1 MNKMKQIAA
10 LTAMLVGLIMYASP
24 AKSAVCFLP
33 DDDGSCGGVDI
44 EISDGSGS
52 DDNKPEKECK
62 DFTVSAT
69 NYEKMK
75 DCFNFTDCTKSK
87 NNEVVYKKGSKINGA
102 TWYDGYKACCTGGTT
117 YDSSAGKCCPAG
129 GCKQDCTEPR
139 VWSSTL
145 RECVCPA
152 DREENTT
159 SKTCCPVGEHADGAI
174 CCPEKKHNDG
184 GKCVC
189 DANYIPDGNGGC
201 KIPSVSEACKKINSA
216 YVAFTSND
224 DCHNICPAGNAPKFM
239 TTVAN
244 GACAICQQTTINI
257 NINEDVEMID
267 GTSGLQHAKIKSL
280 NRYAGFTTS
289 VENGYNYSELA
300 KHSRCSRNDNDYKV
314 DLEIIGKTSDS
325 GVRDYN
331 APSVSPITTAS
342 KAPVSYPLSIYG
354 KTSQPEWAL
363 YWTKTLATENGKKA
377 DAETGDGVFKVAGKA
392 IYGFPMADTNNLISG
407 FSKLKDLVVQPGKP
421 SDNPYILKFTHN
433 LSDSV
438 KKCREINEFYVSES
452 ESCYPNKTKMDA
464 VGRDGQC
471 YACNSCTIKSD
482 CKTGYTFIPDSPAHT
497 DYNGRKCGTCSKTY
511 YIDIKPFIVNIDD
524 NIDDNCTVNANVDVS
539 TDSSAKNDRFI
550 IDNEVE
556 LFGNVNVR
564 IREAEQYA
572 TLSNK
577 SFLLKNVTD
586 TWYAADYPKI
596 NHDFCELYKNRYP
609 GVLGLGVDGKFDD
622 CVGVDDS
629 TSIYILTKNKRYNF
643 GTNNCVTLYIGNDNR
658 TICYR
663 TNKFS
668 CTVY

>member
-10 LTAMLVGLIMYASP
+10 LTAMLVGVIMYASP

-52 DDNKPEKECK
+52 DDSKPETCEG
-62 DFTVSAT
+62 FTISSE
-69 NYEKMK
+69 NYDKMK
-75 DCFNFTDCTKSK
+75 DCFNFTYCTKSK
-87 NNEVVYKKGSKINGA
+87 NNELVYKKGSKKSN
-102 TWYDGYKACCTGGTT
+102 TRWYGNWNACCTGGTV
-117 YDSSAGKCCPAG
+117 YDLREGKCCPAG
-129 GCKQDCTEPR
+129 GCVHECDAPK

-145 RECVCPA
+145 RDCVCPA
-152 DREENTT
+152 DRVENTT

-174 CCPEKKHNDG
+174 CCPAKKHNDG
-184 GKCVC
+184 GTCVC

-224 DCHNICPAGNAPKFM
+224 DCHNICPAGQAPKFM

-377 DAETGDGVFKVAGKA
+377 DAETGGGVFKVAGKP

-438 KKCREINEFYVSES
+438 KKCREINQFYVSES

-482 CKTGYTFIPDSPAHT
+482 CRTGYTFIPDSPAHT
-497 DYNGRKCGTCSKTY
+497 DYNNRVCGTCVINTFKIYTKDVGSNARYDCSTLGRGTNVYLHVYLKQGGRLVADIDGQDYITSNGSTY
-511 YIDIKPFIVNIDD
+511 PAGTYDICLERDREGIVYITNLTLKENLKQFKCWDTEYNASAVDPDCQPTLEGINRKSCYTATFAADKEYSIEHRFEGSGS
-524 NIDDNCTVNANVDVS
+524 NAN
-539 TDSSAKNDRFI
+539 DRWQCY
-550 IDNEVE
+550 
-556 LFGNVNVR
+556 L
-564 IREAEQYA
+564 
-572 TLSNK
+572 T
-577 SFLLKNVTD
+577 
-586 TWYAADYPKI
+586 
-596 NHDFCELYKNRYP
+596 RY
-609 GVLGLGVDGKFDD
+609 
-622 CVGVDDS
+622 
-629 TSIYILTKNKRYNF
+629 
-643 GTNNCVTLYIGNDNR
+643 
-658 TICYR
+658 
-663 TNKFS
+663 
-668 CTVY
+668 

>member
-10 LTAMLVGLIMYASP
+10 LTAMLVGVIMYASP

-52 DDNKPEKECK
+52 DDSKPETCEG
-62 DFTVSAT
+62 FTISSE
-69 NYEKMK
+69 NYDKMK
-75 DCFNFTDCTKSK
+75 DCFNFTYCTKSK
-87 NNEVVYKKGSKINGA
+87 NNEFVYKKGSKKSN
-102 TWYDGYKACCTGGTT
+102 TRWYGNWNACCTGGTV
-117 YDSSAGKCCPAG
+117 YDLREGKCCPAG
-129 GCKQDCTEPR
+129 GCVHECDAPK

-145 RECVCPA
+145 RDCVCPA
-152 DREENTT
+152 DRVENTT

-174 CCPEKKHNDG
+174 CCPAKKHNDG
-184 GKCVC
+184 GTCVC

-224 DCHNICPAGNAPKFM
+224 DCHNICPAGQAPKFM

-377 DAETGDGVFKVAGKA
+377 DAETGGGVFKVAGKP

-471 YACNSCTIKSD
+471 YACNSCTIESD
-482 CKTGYTFIPDSPAHT
+482 CRTGYTFIPDSPAHT
-497 DYNGRKCGTCSKTY
+497 DYNNRECGTCSKTY

-524 NIDDNCTVNANVDVS
+524 NCAVNANADLS

-596 NHDFCELYKNRYP
+596 ADHHDFCELYKNRYP
-609 GVLGLGVDGKFDD
+609 GVLGNGVDGKFYD

-629 TSIYILTKNKRYNF
+629 TYIYIRAKNKCYDF

-663 TNKFS
+663 TSKFS

>member
-10 LTAMLVGLIMYASP
+10 LTAMLVGVIMYASP

-33 DDDGSCGGVDI
+33 DDDGSCGGGDI

-52 DDNKPEKECK
+52 DDDKPVKECSG
-62 DFTVSAT
+62 FTISSE

-75 DCFNFTDCTKSK
+75 DCFSFIPCTKSK
-87 NNEVVYKKGSKINGA
+87 NNEIVYRKGSKKGNTI
-102 TWYDGYKACCTGGTT
+102 WYSNWNVCCTGRTT

-129 GCKQDCTEPR
+129 GCKKDCTAPQ

-145 RECVCPA
+145 RDCVCPNGI
-152 DREENTT
+152 ETT
-159 SKTCCPVGEHADGAI
+159 TGICCNDGEHADGAI

-216 YVAFTSND
+216 YVAFTSNN
-224 DCHNICPAGNAPKFM
+224 DCHNICPEGKAPKFM

-342 KAPVSYPLSIYG
+342 MAPVSYPLSIYG

-377 DAETGDGVFKVAGKA
+377 DAETGGGVFKVAGKA

-421 SDNPYILKFTHN
+421 SDNPYILKFTYN

-497 DYNGRKCGTCSKTY
+497 DYNNRKCGTCSKTY
-511 YIDIKPFIVNIDD
+511 YIDITPYIVSIDD
-524 NIDDNCTVNANVDVS
+524 ACEVGANVDLS

-550 IDNEVE
+550 IDNKVA
-556 LFGNVNVR
+556 LSGYVRVR
-564 IREAEQYA
+564 IREAEKYA
-572 TLSNK
+572 ELSNE
-577 SFLLKNVTD
+577 SFLLKSGTK
-586 TWYAADYPKI
+586 TWYAADFPKI
-596 NHDFCELYKNRYP
+596 ADDFCELYKNRYP
-609 GVLGLGVDGKFDD
+609 GVIGLGVDGKFYD

-629 TSIYILTKNKRYNF
+629 SSIYISTKNKRYDF